1 MNAKPNASPKS
12 TFLSF
17 IFIFLLGVL
26 NISAQEL
33 IEGKIVDEGNIPV
46 PGVNILI
53 QDTTNGVVSD
63 FDGNFSITASPN
75 DILIVSY
82 LGYETQSILVEDQK
96 SITIELIADSEEL
109 EDVIVVG
116 YGSAKRK
123 DLSGSFSTLKSKSFE
138 NQPLSRPEEAL
149 QGRVSG
155 VSIQKSSGI
164 PGSQIKVRVRGVN
177 SVTGNNAPLVVI
189 DGVFGGNL
197 QSLNPAD
204 IESINVLKDAS
215 ALAIYGSRGSNGVI
229 LVTTKRGKG
238 KTKVSVETF
247 TTISEVS
254 RSIDRLNS
262 EQFAHFKNEE
272 RINNGNAPIFS
283 DAEVTNFATNPI
295 DYEDAILRDAFGTNT
310 QLSISG
316 GSDDFNYFLSGNYV
330 NQDGVVITNDY
341 ERYSLRSN
349 IKTNISDR
357 LSLGVNIFG
366 SRETDI
372 NNPNSFD
379 RVTGS
384 LLTRAITYDPTTPIH
399 SGNEGIN
406 DGFNIESLNSFAN
419 NRPNPIAALNRS
431 KREFITDRLNANIDF
446 KYKIT
451 DRFTYNLIVGLA
463 TINNTLQSFIIDGD
477 NSTPDAVGHTTVN
490 FNNTRVTNHQVS
502 NIFNY
507 KNNFGSHALDATAV
521 YEFQGSRSES
531 NSYSTADVTIP
542 GFFVGGDEGNPDDQR
557 FTNGGGQTA
566 IQSFLGRITYSYDNS
581 LYLTTSLRV
590 DQSSRFLEDNR
601 TGYFPSI
608 SLAYGF
614 DKLIEDSKFDNLKLR
629 VSWGEVGSQFI
640 SPLANQAGVLN
651 VFPAVTFDGVTAVIG
666 NRFSRAANPNIT
678 WETTEQWNAGV
689 DVGVLNRVSL
699 SLDYFIKN
707 TRDLLLVSQLPN
719 SNINFSSN
727 VGEVKNQGFD
737 ITLSGD
743 IIQNDDFIWN
753 SSLALSYVENEVIA
767 LNDGQEQIVG
777 NIQSIDGTTNP
788 INVIREGLPLG
799 QFYGFV
805 FLGTWKSTDN
815 IPTRPNG
822 TPLFRPGDARYL
834 LDENNRPMLQPLGS
848 GIPKTTWGLNN
859 TITYKN
865 WDLNIFIQG
874 AHGFK
879 VFNLVEGAING
890 QRGAFRDNLSFNALN
905 AWTSENETDVPRLGS
920 NTLLNSSQFVEDGD
934 YIRLSNLTIGYTI
947 KDLFGAR
954 TKFYIGGQ
962 NLAIITDYSGY
973 DPEVTST
980 PGNPSSANV
989 DVASGINIGAI
1000 PTPRS
1005 YTLGVKFD
1013 F

>member
-1 MNAKPNASPKS
+1 MNITSNASAKNAFAS
-12 TFLSF
+12 LFFILFLGMLTTYS
-17 IFIFLLGVL
+17 
-26 NISAQEL
+26 QEL
-33 IEGKIVDEGNIPV
+33 IEGSIVDEGDIPV

-53 QDTTNGVVSD
+53 EGTDKGVVSD
-63 FDGNFSITASPN
+63 FDGKFSISASIS
-75 DILIVSY
+75 DVLIISY
-82 LGYETQSILVEDQK
+82 LGYETQRILVGEQK
-96 SITIELIADSEEL
+96 IISIKLKSDSEVL
-109 EDVIVVG
+109 DDVVVVG
-116 YGSAKRK
+116 YGSARRK
-123 DLSGSFSTLKSKSFE
+123 DLSGSFSTLKSESFE

-197 QSLNPAD
+197 QSINPAD
-204 IESINVLKDAS
+204 IASINVLKDAS

-229 LVTTKRGKG
+229 LVTTKKGKG
-238 KTKVSVETF
+238 KTKISLETF
-247 TTISEVS
+247 TTLSEVS

-262 EQFAHFKNEE
+262 EQFARFKNEQ
-272 RINNGNAPIFS
+272 RVLNGNDPIFT
-283 DAEVTNFATNPI
+283 DAEVANFAANPI
-295 DYEDAILRDAFGTNT
+295 DYEDAILREAFGTNT
-310 QLSISG
+310 QLSVSG
-316 GSDDFNYFLSGNYV
+316 GSDKFNYFLSGNYV
-330 NQDGVVITNDY
+330 DQDGVVITNDY

-357 LSLGVNIFG
+357 VSLGVNLFG

-384 LLTRAITYDPTTPIH
+384 LLTRAITYDPTTPIF
-399 SGNEGIN
+399 SGNDGIN
-406 DGFNIESLNSFAN
+406 GGYNIESLNSFAN

-431 KREFITDRLNANIDF
+431 NREFISDRLNANIDF
-446 KYKIT
+446 KYKIS
-451 DRFTYNLIVGLA
+451 DHFTYNMVVGLA
-463 TINNTLQSFIIDGD
+463 TITNTLQSFIVDGD
-477 NSTPDAVGHTTVN
+477 NSTTDAVGHTTVN
-490 FNNTRVTNHQVS
+490 FNNTRITNHQVS
-502 NIFNY
+502 NILNY
-507 KNNFGSHALDATAV
+507 KNDFGNHAIDATAV

-531 NSYSTADVTIP
+531 NSYSTVDVSIP

-557 FTNGGGQTA
+557 FSNGGGQTA
-566 IQSFLGRITYSYDNS
+566 IQSFLGRATYSYNDD
-581 LYLTTSLRV
+581 LYLTASLRV
-590 DQSSRFLEDNR
+590 DQSSRFLRDNR
-601 TGYFPSI
+601 TGYFPSV

-614 DKLIEDSKFDNLKLR
+614 NKLIEDSKFNNLKLR

-640 SPLANQAGVLN
+640 SPLANQAGVVN

-678 WETTEQWNAGV
+678 WETTEQWNAGL
-689 DVGVLNRVSL
+689 DVGLSNRFSL
-699 SLDYFIKN
+699 SFDYFIKN

-727 VGEVKNQGFD
+727 VGEVRNEGFD

-743 IIQNDDFIWN
+743 IIVRKDFIWN
-753 SSLALSYVENEVIA
+753 SSLALSHVENEVIA

-805 FLGTWKSTDN
+805 FLGTWKSTDD

-822 TPLFRPGDARYL
+822 TPLFRPGDARYV
-834 LDENNRPMLQPLGS
+834 LDENNRPVLQPLGS

-859 TITYKN
+859 TFTYKN
-865 WDLNIFIQG
+865 WDVNVFIQG

-905 AWTSENETDVPRLGS
+905 AWTPDNETDIPRLGS
-920 NTLLNSSQFVEDGD
+920 NPLLNSSQFVEDGD

-947 KDLFGAR
+947 PDLFGVR
-954 TKFYIGGQ
+954 TKFYVGGQ

-973 DPEVTST
+973 DPEVTSR
-980 PGNPSSANV
+980 PGNPSSANT
-989 DVASGINIGAI
+989 DVGSGINIGAI